1 MEALVHGYGGITK
14 ILDAVEYKTTQIR
27 ISTGQ
32 LILGILKALA
42 TINEKWNVYLANY
55 INIDLCV

>member
-42 TINEKWNVYLANY
+42 TINEK
-55 INIDLCV
+55 